1 MKPAKFELE
10 KSTDLGEAIGALGQT
25 DGFAK
30 IVAGGQSLVPMM
42 NLRLAQPDSLVDIR
56 ALDDLKRVS
65 LDNGQLYVGALTTHA
80 MIEDGKVPDAT
91 KGMMQRVACQIAYR
105 AVRNR
110 GTIGGSVAHADPA
123 GDWPTALLALGAVAV
138 IRSAAGERTM
148 PLSDFQIGAFTVA
161 LEPEEVIIGF
171 SIPELSADARWGYYK
186 VCRKPGEFADSIGA
200 IVIDPA
206 RSFARLVLGATDGA
220 PLILS
225 AATADKIATAGADG
239 FDIAAARAAIGEA
252 GASFEEFE
260 TQIHGAALSRAVKGA
275 FAE

>member
-10 KSTDLGEAIGALGQT
+10 KSNDLSEAISALGQT

-42 NLRLAQPDSLVDIR
+42 NLRLAQPDSLIDIR
-56 ALDDLKRVS
+56 ALHDLKRVS

-80 MIEDGKVPDAT
+80 MIEDGQIPDAT
-91 KGMMQRVACQIAYR
+91 KGMMQRVARQIAYR

-138 IRSAAGERTM
+138 IRGPGGERTM
-148 PLSDFQIGAFTVA
+148 PLADFQIGAFTVS
-161 LEPEEVIIGF
+161 LEPDEVIIGF
-171 SIPELSADARWGYYK
+171 SIPELSNDARWGYYK

-200 IVIDPA
+200 LVIDPA
-206 RSFARLVLGATDGA
+206 RAYARLVLGATDGA

-225 AATADKIATAGADG
+225 AETADKIATTGGAG
-239 FDIAAARAAIGEA
+239 FDIPVARSAIAEA

-260 TQIHGAALSRAVKGA
+260 TQIHGAALSRAVAGA
-275 FAE
+275 FAA

>member
-10 KSTDLGEAIGALGQT
+10 SASDINQTISALDQT

-56 ALDDLKRVS
+56 ALQELKRVS

-80 MIEDGKVPDAT
+80 AIEDGQVPDAT
-91 KGMMQRVACQIAYR
+91 RGMMQRVARQIAYR

-123 GDWPTALLALGAVAV
+123 ADWPTALLALGAVAV
-138 IRSAAGERTM
+138 IQGAGGERTM
-148 PLSDFQIGAFTVA
+148 PLGDFQIGAFTVA
-161 LEPEEVIIGF
+161 LEPDEVILGF
-171 SIPELSADARWGYYK
+171 SIPELSDEARWGYYK

-200 IVIDPA
+200 LVIDPA

-220 PLILS
+220 PLLLPVAI
-225 AATADKIATAGADG
+225 ADKIASSGADN
-239 FDIAAARAAIGEA
+239 FDIAAARAVLNEA
-252 GASFEEFE
+252 GAKFEEYE

-275 FAE
+275 FAK